1 MTNIQSEAT
10 DDSMREEQ
18 IGKAGTT
25 VKEGVISSL
34 AGVKEIEAEIV
45 SLAVKA
51 VREMLVGVVES
62 VKEVASTFVP
72 KPKKAA

>member
-1 MTNIQSEAT
+1 VTNIQSEAT

-34 AGVKEIEAEIV
+34 EGIKEIEAEIV
-45 SLAVKA
+45 SLGAKRRVKY
-51 VREMLVGVVES
+51 
-62 VKEVASTFVP
+62 ASRNERCRYRNR
-72 KPKKAA
+72 